1 MHVLSSVGKFFQ
13 RNGMDTKAKRSR
25 GADVVIILVIRAPSA
40 APGVSGALHDVSSS
54 DCWCFRFKGS
64 LRDFAFVIIY

>member
-1 MHVLSSVGKFFQ
+1 MHVLSPVGKFFQ

-40 APGVSGALHDVSSS
+40 APAVSGALHDVSSS